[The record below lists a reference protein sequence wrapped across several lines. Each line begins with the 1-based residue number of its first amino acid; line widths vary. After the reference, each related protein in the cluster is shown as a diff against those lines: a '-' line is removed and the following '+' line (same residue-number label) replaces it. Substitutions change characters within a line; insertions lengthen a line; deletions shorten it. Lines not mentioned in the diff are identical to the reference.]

1 MITFNSKV
9 IEISSR
15 LIIRLPKEI
24 SEKLPSRG
32 MVMAEVSVKA
42 FKYQVPLE
50 PDGQRGHWFEID
62 HDINENFKLK
72 PEDITELILEVIND
86 WQEPEMPLDFMLAIE
101 KDDLME
107 TWGMLTPKAKWDW
120 LRFIR
125 STKVMNTRNKRIE
138 VACSK
143 LKKNDKRP
151 CCFNRNICTDMEV
164 CKSGVLDGGDI
175 S

>member
-1 MITFNSKV
+1 MIFKSRV

-15 LIIRLPKEI
+15 LIVRLPKEI

-32 MVMAEVSVKA
+32 MVMIETSIKSL
-42 FKYQVPLE
+42 KYQVPLE
-50 PDGQRGHWFEID
+50 PDGQRGHWFEII
-62 HDINENFKLK
+62 HEMNQALKLMPGDIIEV
-72 PEDITELILEVIND
+72 IIEVIND
-86 WQEPEMPLDFMLAIE
+86 WREPKMPQDFMTAIE
-101 KDDLME
+101 HENLME
-107 TWGMLTPKAKWDW
+107 KWRIITPKAKWDW

-125 STKVMNTRNKRIE
+125 STKVINTRKKRIE

-164 CKSGVLDGGDI
+164 CKRGVLNVGDL